1 MRRAALMLLLAWA
14 GAATAAPPRVVPLA
28 AGDVPALLQPPGQ
41 GQRII
46 ALWALDCVYCEPAL
60 RALAAL
66 QKAHPDT
73 VELVTV
79 ATDSVAEA
87 DRIAARLDA
96 AGLAAVPARAYAEAT
111 PDRLD
116 FLIDPDWGG
125 ETPRTLVIRADGTRT
140 ALSGRLGPEQL
151 DRLATMPGGR

>member
-1 MRRAALMLLLAWA
+1 MKLAAAVLLLALA
-14 GAATAAPPRVVPLA
+14 SVAVAAPPRVAPLA
-28 AGDVPALLQPPGQ
+28 AADVPTLLQPPARGA
-41 GQRII
+41 RII
-46 ALWALDCVYCEPAL
+46 ALWALDCVYCEPTL

-66 QKAHPDT
+66 RQAHPGT

-87 DRIAARLDA
+87 GRIADRLAA
-96 AGLAAVPARAYAEAT
+96 AGLAAVPAWAYAEAT

-140 ALSGRLGPEQL
+140 ALSGRLGPAQL
-151 DRLATMPGGR
+151 RSIAP